1 MSGHLTVGSGE
12 DGFGVQGSGSG
23 VEGSGSG
30 VEGSGSGVE
39 GSGSSVG
46 SGSGV
51 EGWISKSEELSESEE
66 LRGSYR
72 LYSLSSRRG
81 AIDSDSDR
89 SLETLKRVL
98 LLYFIFK
105 KCIKLDYCH
114 RITFFWDTH
123 KVSIKFFIT
132 LKKSYEYE

>member
-1 MSGHLTVGSGE
+1 MSGHLTDGSGE

-30 VEGSGSGVE
+30 VEGSGS
-39 GSGSSVG
+39 SVDG

-51 EGWISKSEELSESEE
+51 EGWISESEE
-66 LRGSYR
+66 LRGLYR
-72 LYSLSSRRG
+72 LYSSSSRRG

-98 LLYFIFK
+98 LIYFNV
-105 KCIKLDYCH
+105 LN
-114 RITFFWDTH
+114 
-123 KVSIKFFIT
+123 
-132 LKKSYEYE
+132 